1 MFQRFGIKIERR
13 EKILNETNFRQHE
26 SLTDM
31 TRFQIVITTCLRH
44 RWVCDC
50 GIVVCL
56 QLPGHMGAKHIDLRH
71 SPRRRVTVLR
81 SCYIMFQAGNC
92 VHCTK
97 TVRCTTQLLREPGDK
112 VGWGRRLFLVLD
124 VLLKVMRSQ
133 EGSSKKKKK
142 NVYPN

>member
-44 RWVCDC
+44 RWFCDC

-81 SCYIMFQAGNC
+81 SCYIRFQAGNC

-112 VGWGRRLFLVLD
+112 VGWGRRLISVFRCIAESHEVSGG
-124 VLLKVMRSQ
+124 VKQ
-133 EGSSKKKKK
+133 KKKKK
-142 NVYPN
+142 CLS